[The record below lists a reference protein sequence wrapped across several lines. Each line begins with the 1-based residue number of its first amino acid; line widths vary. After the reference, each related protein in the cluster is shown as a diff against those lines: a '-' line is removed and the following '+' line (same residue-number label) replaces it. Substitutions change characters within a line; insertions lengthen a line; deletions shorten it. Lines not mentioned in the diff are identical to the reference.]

1 MYSFLLNLN
10 LLTLIYQF
18 LFIKNTSPFNTN
30 ITNRYTDLF
39 NKMSASCFTKC
50 AAIKLKDPD
59 LSVGEMA
66 CIDRCTSKY
75 METHDRVG
83 KVMQKVGEGMAA
95 QQGAVAG
102 IQKS

>member
-1 MYSFLLNLN
+1 MDFFNKQPEQSGPSP
-10 LLTLIYQF
+10 
-18 LFIKNTSPFNTN
+18 LFAAKTEMEM
-30 ITNRYTDLF
+30 YTDLF

-75 METHDRVG
+75 MEAHDRVG

-95 QQGAVAG
+95 QQGVVDNM
-102 IQKS
+102 QKK

>member
-1 MYSFLLNLN
+1 MDFFNKQPEPTGPSP
-10 LLTLIYQF
+10 
-18 LFIKNTSPFNTN
+18 LFSAKTEMEM
-30 ITNRYTDLF
+30 YTDLF

-66 CIDRCTSKY
+66 CIDRCTGKY

-83 KVMQKVGEGMAA
+83 KVMQSVGEGMAA
-95 QQGAVAG
+95 QQGIVDG
-102 IQKS
+102 MQKK